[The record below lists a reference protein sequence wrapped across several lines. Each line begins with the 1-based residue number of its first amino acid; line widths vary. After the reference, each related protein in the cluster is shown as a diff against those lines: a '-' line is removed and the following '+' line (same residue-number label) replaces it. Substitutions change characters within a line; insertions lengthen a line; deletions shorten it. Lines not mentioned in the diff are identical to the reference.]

1 MVSGVDI
8 RMITHKTCGT
18 RLQYKTSDTPLDF
31 GYGRE
36 CISYM
41 WCWDCKREV
50 PFEEQKIGNNNE

>member
-1 MVSGVDI
+1 
-8 RMITHKTCGT
+8 MITHKTCGT